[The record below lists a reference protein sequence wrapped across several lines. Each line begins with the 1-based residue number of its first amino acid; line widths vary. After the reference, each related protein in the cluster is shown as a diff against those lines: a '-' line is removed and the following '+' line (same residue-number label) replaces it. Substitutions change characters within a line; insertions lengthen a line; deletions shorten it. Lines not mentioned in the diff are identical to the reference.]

1 MKWSALKLCHLFLA
15 ISTLLLFSVQPA
27 NAHKLQMFVTLEALS
42 PQSNQTDAQATDFQL
57 LGQVYFS
64 ASSPLID
71 AEITILSLENKLIR
85 VLRSDK
91 EGRFQWQLPST
102 APFKIQCRSIDGHL
116 VERIMTPQ
124 KPEHGTLSIKGQDV
138 RSIDGKTH
146 KLQQGGNI
154 DAQNL
159 RHIISSELTP
169 LKEQISKLHHKVW
182 LLEILGG
189 LGVLFGGFGIWMFF
203 LSKRVNLDKRD
214 V

>member
-1 MKWSALKLCHLFLA
+1 MKWSVLKLGHLFLA
-15 ISTLLLFSVQPA
+15 ISTLLLFSVQPS

-42 PQSNQTDAQATDFQL
+42 PQSNQIDAQATGFQL

-64 ASSPLID
+64 ASSPLVD

-85 VLRSDK
+85 ILRSDK
-91 EGRFQWQLPST
+91 EGRFQWRLSTT

-124 KPEHGTLSIKGQDV
+124 KSDHGAVSIKGQDV

-146 KLQQGGNI
+146 QLQQDGNI
-154 DAQNL
+154 DTQNL

-203 LSKRVNLDKRD
+203 LSKRVHHDKRD

>member
-1 MKWSALKLCHLFLA
+1 
-15 ISTLLLFSVQPA
+15 
-27 NAHKLQMFVTLEALS
+27 
-42 PQSNQTDAQATDFQL
+42 
-57 LGQVYFS
+57 
-64 ASSPLID
+64 
-71 AEITILSLENKLIR
+71 
-85 VLRSDK
+85 
-91 EGRFQWQLPST
+91 
-102 APFKIQCRSIDGHL
+102 
-116 VERIMTPQ
+116 MTPQ
-124 KPEHGTLSIKGQDV
+124 KSDHGTLSVKGQDV

-146 KLQQGGNI
+146 QLQQGGNI